1 MCSSWDADLIIIM
14 TRIVSSFVSH
24 LILTKL
30 SLLHD
35 NNVSLVFGF
44 MMCYF
49 TCCIILA
56 KQIAFKDSQ
65 DTVYPYLLKVGLRKS
80 SFEV

>member
-1 MCSSWDADLIIIM
+1 MLVVGCRLNNNND
-14 TRIVSSFVSH
+14 SH
-24 LILTKL
+24 RFLVRFPL
-30 SLLHD
+30 D